1 MIDAE
6 LAWKF
11 IEQVVNYTDYNIN
24 IMNQN
29 GIIIASRDP
38 RRVGTFHE
46 VAYYIVTG
54 TEDVVTVTGENDYP
68 GVRPGI
74 NMVLIIDGKRE
85 GVVGVS
91 GNPGEIRS
99 VAMIIKMAMEAMV
112 KYENQ
117 REELLRRQ
125 SRKEQFLN
133 LLTHEPFTDVEMLK
147 DMAKQLNY
155 SEKPIRIPVL
165 CVLEQGNAETILQTL
180 KAGSKHGK
188 QDISFVLDEH
198 RILIFKTMD
207 QSCCEILSDYKFLIA
222 DYLSDVLQWLR
233 CQEKTGK
240 FYIGSFQS
248 SFTQYYYG
256 YQHCLWLERNVK
268 NDSRAVFFYDHA
280 GEYLRYVMPMN
291 ELQRMFHV
299 YHLLL
304 NEKEKKNYL
313 ELMKALMAS
322 NYNLVKASEGLFM
335 HKNTFSYRYKKM
347 KDLFNAD
354 PMVSSQDRDY
364 MEAFYTYLRK
374 EH

>member
-1 MIDAE
+1 MIDTE

-11 IEQVVNYTDYNIN
+11 IEQVMQYTDYNIN
-24 IMNQN
+24 IMNQD

-74 NMVLIIDGKRE
+74 NMVLLIDGKRE

-133 LLTHEPFTDVEMLK
+133 LLTHEPFADVEMLK

-180 KAGSKHGK
+180 KAGRKHGK

-268 NDSRAVFFYDHA
+268 NDSRSVFFYDHA

-322 NYNLVKASEGLFM
+322 NYNLVKTSELLFM
-335 HKNTFSYRYKKM
+335 HKNTLSYRYNKM

-354 PMVSSQDRDY
+354 PIASSQDRDY
-364 MEAFYTYLRK
+364 MEAFYTYLTK

>member
-1 MIDAE
+1 MIDAG

-11 IEQVVNYTDYNIN
+11 IEQVMQYTDYNIN
-24 IMNQN
+24 IMNQD

-74 NMVLIIDGKRE
+74 NMVILIDGRRE

-91 GNPGEIRS
+91 GDPGEIRS

-133 LLTHEPFTDVEMLK
+133 LLTHEPFADVEMLK

-155 SEKPIRIPVL
+155 SEQPIRIPVL

-180 KAGSKHGK
+180 KAGRKHGK
-188 QDISFVLDEH
+188 QDISFVMDEH

-222 DYLSDVLQWLR
+222 DYLSDVLQWMR
-233 CQEKTGK
+233 RQEKSGK

-248 SFTQYYYG
+248 GFTQYYYG
-256 YQHCLWLERNVK
+256 YQHCLWLERNVR
-268 NDSRAVFFYDHA
+268 NDSRAVFFYDYA

-313 ELMKALMAS
+313 ELMKAMMDS
-322 NYNLVKASEGLFM
+322 NYNLVKASELLFM
-335 HKNTFSYRYKKM
+335 HKT
-347 KDLFNAD
+347 LFPID
-354 PMVSSQDRDY
+354 TIR
-364 MEAFYTYLRK
+364 
-374 EH
+374 